1 MKKNILKF
9 YISLFIAL
17 LGCSDNEDFSN
28 LISQPEIVSG
38 LSVKS
43 SYLVGQN
50 IEFNIYDENQNEITD
65 LATFFIDGMSI
76 LENEITHNSVGSHN
90 VSAEYTLDGQLYVTE
105 QLVYSIVN
113 PINKDKVFSWLTIKN
128 KSIVTS
134 GNYEK
139 YVEFNGVRYT
149 HIIVGFK
156 CTVMHLL
163 FP

>member
-9 YISLFIAL
+9 YISFFIAL

-50 IEFNIYDENQNEITD
+50 IEFNIYDENQNDITD

-105 QLVYSIVN
+105 QMVYSVVN
-113 PINKDKVFSWLTIKN
+113 PINKLLMEDFTGTWCGYCPPVKYAIEQALEIYPDNIGKFKLIFKVFWL
-128 KSIVTS
+128 S
-134 GNYEK
+134 
-139 YVEFNGVRYT
+139 
-149 HIIVGFK
+149 
-156 CTVMHLL
+156 
-163 FP
+163 

>member
-9 YISLFIAL
+9 YITLFIAV
-17 LGCSDNEDFSN
+17 LGCSDNEDFSD

-50 IEFNIYDENQNEITD
+50 IEFNIYDENQNDLTD

-105 QLVYSIVN
+105 QIDYSVVN
-113 PINKDKVFSWLTIKN
+113 PINKLF
-128 KSIVTS
+128 
-134 GNYEK
+134 
-139 YVEFNGVRYT
+139 
-149 HIIVGFK
+149 HIA
-156 CTVMHLL
+156 LQL
-163 FP
+163 FPRKSLYKLIRLYGY